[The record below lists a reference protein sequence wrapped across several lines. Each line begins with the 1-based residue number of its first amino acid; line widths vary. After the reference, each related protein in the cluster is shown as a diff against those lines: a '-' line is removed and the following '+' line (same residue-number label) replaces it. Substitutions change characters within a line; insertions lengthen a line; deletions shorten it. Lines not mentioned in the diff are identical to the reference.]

1 MEEKKEKEGKEE
13 KKEKEMRKKRG
24 EKVRVLL
31 KKNENG
37 ILLSSWGFITRLD
50 QR

>member
-31 KKNENG
+31 KKMRMVSCCLPEA
-37 ILLSSWGFITRLD
+37 S
-50 QR
+50 